1 MSPLMMPSQ
10 QDLEKLSFRAMLTYA
25 AKCARRMQPMYDA
38 PPDVPNRHELI
49 AALDQAITVSEQYL
63 TGGVQL
69 PPYQYHDR
77 FDYGYEVRKFVGK
90 VAETTR
96 MAAKAASGTAVD
108 AAAIAGLLV
117 KGIAD
122 ILNVTVEEDP
132 NAASIYNDA
141 IMSNSWDGAQDIVAR
156 ETKYTRAAREADAQA
171 IRMALA
177 IETTSEII
185 RIASLHIEA
194 DLLIS
199 DYELVMKH
207 LQNQE
212 A

>member
-1 MSPLMMPSQ
+1 MSYLTMPSRQ
-10 QDLEKLSFRAMLTYA
+10 ELEKLSIRAMLTYA

-38 PPDVPNRHELI
+38 PPNVPNRHELI
-49 AALDQAITVSEQYL
+49 AAIDQAITVSEQYL

-69 PPYQYHDR
+69 PPHQYHDR
-77 FDYGYEVRKFVGK
+77 FDYGNEVKKFVGK

-96 MAAKAASGTAVD
+96 VTAEAASGTAMD
-108 AAAIAGLLV
+108 AAAIASLLV
-117 KGIAD
+117 KGIAA

-156 ETKYTRAAREADAQA
+156 ETKHTRAARETDAQA

-177 IETTSEII
+177 IETTSEIM

>member
-49 AALDQAITVSEQYL
+49 AAIDQAITVSEQYL

-69 PPYQYHDR
+69 PLYQYHDR
-77 FDYGYEVRKFVGK
+77 FDYGYEVKKFVGK

-96 MAAKAASGTAVD
+96 VAAKAASGTAVD

-132 NAASIYNDA
+132 NAASIYNNA

-156 ETKYTRAAREADAQA
+156 ETKHTRAAREADAQA